1 MKFSDD
7 TIAAISTATGN
18 SGISI
23 IRISGKNAYDIA
35 QKIYKGKNI
44 SFSDIKNKTI
54 RYGHI
59 IDVVS
64 GNIIDEV
71 LISRMDAPNTYTGEN
86 VVEINAHGGATV
98 AGKVLKTTL
107 DAGARLANPGEFTKR
122 AFLNSRID
130 LIQAEAVMDIINAKT
145 DYSLS
150 AAQERLTGH
159 LSENINSIK
168 NILLDALSYIG
179 VGIEYPEYDIEETEQ
194 ENILSLLNN
203 ACDKLNKLYNSYKKG
218 QILNEGLK
226 VAIVGKPNVGK
237 SLLLNDLTNSDRSIV
252 TDIPGTTRD
261 IVSEMINIGGIPI
274 KIIDTAGIRQ
284 SENKVEQ
291 IGISRSIDAIEKAQV
306 VIFVLDISR
315 KWDKEDEE
323 ILSLLKHK
331 DTIYVANKNDLKS
344 DEEIIKRLKDY
355 DIIYISALTKD
366 GIEKVEEKIKEFS
379 GLKAEDV
386 INEAIVANVRHENLI
401 KNALISL
408 KSAIDGIGNNTVID
422 MAEIDIKDCLDCIY
436 EITGQA
442 IDDDIIDRIFAN
454 FCLGK

>member
-35 QKIYKGKNI
+35 NKIYKGKNI
-44 SFSDIKNKTI
+44 NFSDIKNKTI

-59 IDVVS
+59 TDSVS

-71 LISRMDAPNTYTGEN
+71 LISRMDAPHTYTGEN
-86 VVEINAHGGATV
+86 VVEINTHGGATV
-98 AGKVLKTTL
+98 AAKVLKTVL
-107 DAGARLANPGEFTKR
+107 GAGARLANPGEFTKR

-130 LIQAEAVMDIINAKT
+130 LIQAEAVMDVINAKT
-145 DYSLS
+145 DISLS

-159 LSENINSIK
+159 LSEEINNIK
-168 NILLDALSYIG
+168 NILLDVLSYIG
-179 VGIEYPEYDIEETEQ
+179 VGIEYPEYDVEETDQ
-194 ENILSLLNN
+194 ENILRLLSDAYN
-203 ACDKLNKLYNSYKKG
+203 KLNKLYNSYKKG

-237 SLLLNDLTNSDRSIV
+237 SLLLNVLTNSDRSIV

-291 IGISRSIDAIEKAQV
+291 IGISRSIEAIAKAQV

-323 ILSLLKHK
+323 ILSLLNNK
-331 DTIYVANKNDLKS
+331 DTIYVANKNDLKL
-344 DEEIIKRLKDY
+344 DTDIIKRLKDY
-355 DIIYISALTKD
+355 DIIYISALTKE
-366 GIEKVEEKIKEFS
+366 GVEKVEEKIKEYS

-408 KSAIDGIGNNTVID
+408 KSAIGGIEENTVID
-422 MAEIDIKDCLDCIY
+422 MAAIDIKDCLDCLY

>member
-7 TIAAISTATGN
+7 TITAISTATGN

-23 IRISGKNAYDIA
+23 IRISGRNAYDIA

-59 IDVVS
+59 IDAVS

-98 AGKVLKTTL
+98 AGKVLKTVL
-107 DAGARLANPGEFTKR
+107 DAGARLAQPGEFTKR

-130 LIQAEAVMDIINAKT
+130 LIQAEAVMDVINAKT

-203 ACDKLNKLYNSYKKG
+203 ACDKLDKLYNSYKKG

-291 IGISRSIDAIEKAQV
+291 IGISRSIDAIKKAQV

-323 ILSLLKHK
+323 ILSLLKNK
-331 DTIYVANKNDLKS
+331 DTIYVANKNDLKF
-344 DEEIIKRLKDY
+344 DADIIKRLKDY
-355 DIIYISALTKD
+355 DIIYISALTKE
-366 GIEKVEEKIKEFS
+366 GIEKVEEKIKEYS

-408 KSAIDGIGNNTVID
+408 KSAIDGIEDNTVID

>member
-59 IDVVS
+59 IDAVS

-98 AGKVLKTTL
+98 AGNVLKTVL
-107 DAGARLANPGEFTKR
+107 DAGARLAQPGEFTKR

-130 LIQAEAVMDIINAKT
+130 LIQAEAVMDVINAKT

-203 ACDKLNKLYNSYKKG
+203 ACDKLDKLYNSYKKG

-274 KIIDTAGIRQ
+274 KVIDTAGIRE

-291 IGISRSIDAIEKAQV
+291 IGISRSIDAIKKAQV

-323 ILSLLKHK
+323 ILSLLKNK

-344 DEEIIKRLKDY
+344 DTDIIKRLKDY
-355 DIIYISALTKD
+355 DIIYISALTKE
-366 GIEKVEEKIKEFS
+366 GIEKVEEKIKEYS

-408 KSAIDGIGNNTVID
+408 KSAIDGIEDNTVID

>member
-1 MKFSDD
+1 MKFSND

-35 QKIYKGKNI
+35 QLIYKGKNI

-59 IDVVS
+59 IDAVS

-71 LISRMDAPNTYTGEN
+71 LICRMDAPNTYTGEN

-179 VGIEYPEYDIEETEQ
+179 VGIEYPEYDIEESEQ
-194 ENILSLLNN
+194 ENILNLLND
-203 ACDKLNKLYNSYKKG
+203 AYYKLDKLYNSYKKG

-274 KIIDTAGIRQ
+274 KVIDTAGIRE

-291 IGISRSIDAIEKAQV
+291 IGISRSIEAIKKAQV

-323 ILSLLKHK
+323 ILSLLKDK

-344 DEEIIKRLKDY
+344 NTDIIKRLKDY
-355 DIIYISALTKD
+355 DIIYISALTKE
-366 GIEKVEEKIKEFS
+366 GIEKVEEKIKEYS

-386 INEAIVANVRHENLI
+386 VNEAIVANVRHENLI

-408 KSAIDGIGNNTVID
+408 QSAIDSIGNNTVID

>member
-7 TIAAISTATGN
+7 TIAAISTSTGN

-59 IDVVS
+59 IDAVS

-71 LISRMDAPNTYTGEN
+71 LISRMDGPHTYTGEN

-107 DAGARLANPGEFTKR
+107 DAGARLAQPGEFTKR

-130 LIQAEAVMDIINAKT
+130 LVQAEAVMDVINAKT

-179 VGIEYPEYDIEETEQ
+179 VGIEYPEYDIEESEQ

-203 ACDKLNKLYNSYKKG
+203 ACDKLDKLYNSYKKG

-274 KIIDTAGIRQ
+274 KVIDTAGIRQ

-291 IGISRSIDAIEKAQV
+291 IGISKSIDAINKAQV

-315 KWDKEDEE
+315 KWDKEDEK
-323 ILSLLKHK
+323 ILSLLKNK

-344 DEEIIKRLKDY
+344 DTDIIKRLKDY
-355 DIIYISALTKD
+355 DIIYISALTKE
-366 GIEKVEEKIKEFS
+366 GIEKVEEKIKEYS
-379 GLKAEDV
+379 GLKAKDV
-386 INEAIVANVRHENLI
+386 INEAIVANVRHESLI
-401 KNALISL
+401 KNALKSL
-408 KSAIDGIGNNTVID
+408 KSAIDGIGENTVID
-422 MAEIDIKDCLDCIY
+422 MAEIDIKDCLDCLY

-442 IDDDIIDRIFAN
+442 IDEDIIDRIFAN

>member
-7 TIAAISTATGN
+7 TIAAISTSTGN

-35 QKIYKGKNI
+35 QKLYKGKNI
-44 SFSDIKNKTI
+44 SFSDIKNRTI

-71 LISRMDAPNTYTGEN
+71 LISRMDGPHTYTGED

-98 AGKVLKTTL
+98 AGAVLKAAL
-107 DAGARLANPGEFTKR
+107 DAGARPAEPGEFTKR

-130 LIQAEAVMDIINAKT
+130 LIQAEAVMDVINAKT
-145 DYSLS
+145 DISLS

-159 LSENINSIK
+159 LSDEINGIK
-168 NILLDALSYIG
+168 DMLLDALSYIG
-179 VGIEYPEYDIEETEQ
+179 VGIEYPEYDVEETDR
-194 ENILSLLNN
+194 ENIINLLKN
-203 ACDKLNKLYNSYKKG
+203 AYYRLDKLFKSFTKG

-237 SLLLNDLTNSDRSIV
+237 SLLLNNLTDSDRSIV

-274 KIIDTAGIRQ
+274 KIIDTAGIREA
-284 SENKVEQ
+284 ENKVEQ
-291 IGISRSIDAIEKAQV
+291 IGIERSIEAIGKAQV

-323 ILSLLKHK
+323 ILSLLKNK
-331 DTIYVANKNDLKS
+331 DTIYVANKNDLES
-344 DEEIIKRLKDY
+344 DTDIIKQLKDY
-355 DIIYISALTKD
+355 DIIYISALAKQ
-366 GIEKVEEKIKEFS
+366 GIDKVEEKIKEYS
-379 GLKAEDV
+379 GLKAGDA

-401 KNALISL
+401 KRSIANLQNAICSIENDML
-408 KSAIDGIGNNTVID
+408 ID
-422 MAEIDIKDCLDCIY
+422 MAEIDIKDCLDCLY